1 MPAGP
6 VAPGRPA
13 PPSPDTIPATPSSGE
28 GTTADTAQRAHAA
41 VGLRTLPR
49 QYWLLIAGTFV
60 YATGVEMCYPFQTL
74 YLNQRLG
81 LSMTSIGVI
90 IGVTLFAGLPFQIV
104 GGAVADRFGRRPVL
118 ILAICA
124 GMALYIGLGVAHQL
138 WLVIALFAFEAAFG
152 WAQYLTASNAMVTD
166 LTPLSRRAEAFSI
179 SRVALNAGIT
189 VGPLVAAPLITLDPT
204 FRTSFLG
211 AGLVCGV
218 FLVMVLTLFKET
230 RPPSAGRGSIGSAF
244 RGYGQVLRDRRM
256 LAFCVVAL
264 LPLYGFGQIWVTMPI
279 LLGDLHGV
287 SAGMWGILLVVY
299 GASTAILQYPVIRV
313 LGRFDHMLL
322 LALASLCIGIG
333 TGAAAFVPWPFTF
346 ACVIVIS
353 FGIVLFIPISSTVV
367 SHLAPTA
374 LRGRYMGSWTM
385 VYIGGYALGPLLG
398 GWAIDALGGRGAFA
412 MVAAAGLLGALLF
425 PLLRS
430 DTGTRDEDGAAAR
443 AALSDEPRGERPEQA
458 V

>member
-1 MPAGP
+1 M
-6 VAPGRPA
+6 APGRPA

-28 GTTADTAQRAHAA
+28 RTTADTAQRAHIA
-41 VGLRTLPR
+41 VGLRILPR

-90 IGVTLFAGLPFQIV
+90 IGATLFAGLPFQIV

-124 GMALYIGLGVAHQL
+124 SMALYIGLGVAHQL

-189 VGPLVAAPLITLDPT
+189 IGPLVVAPLIGLDPT

-279 LLGDLHGV
+279 VLGDLHGV

-299 GASTAILQYPVIRV
+299 GASTAILQYPVVRV

-322 LALASLCIGIG
+322 LALASLCVGIG
-333 TGAAAFVPWPFTF
+333 TGGAAFVPWPFTF
-346 ACVIVIS
+346 ACIIVIS
-353 FGIVLFIPISSTVV
+353 LGIVLLIPISSTVV

-398 GWAIDALGGRGAFA
+398 GWAVDALGGHGAFA
-412 MVAAAGLLGALLF
+412 LVAATGLLGALLF
-425 PLLRS
+425 PLLRT
-430 DTGTRDEDGAAAR
+430 DTGTRDEDGTAAR
-443 AALSDEPRGERPEQA
+443 AALGDQPRGERPEQA